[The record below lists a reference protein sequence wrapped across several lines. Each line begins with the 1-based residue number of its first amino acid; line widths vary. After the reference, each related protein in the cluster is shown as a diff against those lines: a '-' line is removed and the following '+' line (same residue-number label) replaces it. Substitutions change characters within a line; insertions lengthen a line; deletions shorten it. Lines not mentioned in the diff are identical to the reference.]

1 MKVIVNS
8 QGHMQTVD
16 SEEVKVP
23 SREELLRLRKEVL
36 SFIEGTV
43 RFHRDSW
50 AEPGLAK
57 TPLIWRYP
65 VPDKLLDLG
74 MTLVHAK
81 IYDGHTHQYVVT
93 AAAPAEDVA
102 HIYDLEA
109 WLIAAPTV
117 QNGDEFDSTLY
128 EESES

>member
-1 MKVIVNS
+1 
-8 QGHMQTVD
+8 MQTVD
-16 SEEVKVP
+16 SEDVKVP

-43 RFHRDSW
+43 QFHQDSW
-50 AEPGLAK
+50 YEPGLAK

-74 MTLVHAK
+74 MTLVHGK
-81 IYDGHTHQYVVT
+81 IYDGHAHQYVVL

-102 HIYDLEA
+102 HIYELET
-109 WLIAAPTV
+109 WLIAAPSV
-117 QNGDEFDSTLY
+117 QLGEEFDPSLY
-128 EESES
+128 EEPGS